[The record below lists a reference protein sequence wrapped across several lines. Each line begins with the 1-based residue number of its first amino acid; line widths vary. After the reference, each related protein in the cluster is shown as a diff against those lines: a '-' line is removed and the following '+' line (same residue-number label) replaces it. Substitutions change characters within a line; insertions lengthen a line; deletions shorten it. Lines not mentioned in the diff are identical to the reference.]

1 MSAVSN
7 AVNPFQTL
15 DVEEVGPELGRLHD
29 LVVRN
34 TGRIE
39 IAGDHGASVLLSKT
53 ELDSLERALAV
64 LSATDEVRDLC
75 DAVAH
80 MAHEVVST

>member
-1 MSAVSN
+1 MSAATAADAFQVLDTDAVS
-7 AVNPFQTL
+7 PDL
-15 DVEEVGPELGRLHD
+15 RRLHE
-29 LVVRN
+29 LVVHA

-39 IAGDHGASVLLSKT
+39 IVGEQGSSVLLSKT

-64 LSATDEVRDLC
+64 LSATDEFRELC